1 MSSIYREKMEA
12 LKNSLTKQSNTRFM
26 SVGDLSIGQLYRI
39 IRMENRETQY
49 GITVHCVLEGAGDDG
64 GIMEVYLPRSIK
76 IKDEDIHQFNQ
87 GGDDK
92 VLHLIFKGRRGRSFN
107 IGFQ

>member
-1 MSSIYREKMEA
+1 MDA

-49 GITVHCVLEGAGDDG
+49 GLTVHCVLDGGDDG

-76 IKDEDIHQFNQ
+76 IRDEDILQFNQ
-87 GGDDK
+87 GRDDK
-92 VLHLIFKGRRGRSFN
+92 VLHLIFKGWRGRSFN
-107 IGFQ
+107 IGLQ